1 MQIIETLG
9 CLLLPLL
16 VVGLFILA
24 ERHKQASMEKRLR
37 DRKYLQ
43 TEHKMIQG
51 KASDDATPPYFF
63 S

>member
-1 MQIIETLG
+1 MQIIESLV

-24 ERHKQASMEKRLR
+24 ERHKQASLEKRLR
-37 DRKYLQ
+37 NRESLQ
-43 TEHKMIQG
+43 SEQKMIQG